1 MPRHKPQS
9 SGLGSRR
16 VLAFP
21 WEAKARL
28 VTCDQAG
35 DQQKVKLISVEEL
48 AALDSEADGIKGHG
62 EQDPQALATTWT
74 RGPADLR
81 CSVQVRDRVHSDG
94 PGGPWVFN
102 LPEILSSRL
111 KSDHHK
117 ACRTDS
123 SGTREAWAWSEG
135 QGRGTLLL
143 CDRDTGDLPSLTHLC
158 IPSRMNNSDSAR
170 GPSNLPS

>member
-28 VTCDQAG
+28 VTCHQAG
-35 DQQKVKLISVEEL
+35 DQQKVKLISVGEL
-48 AALDSEADGIKGHG
+48 ASLDSERRMESRDM
-62 EQDPQALATTWT
+62 ENRTPRLWLP
-74 RGPADLR
+74 RGLEVRQTCGAQ
-81 CSVQVRDRVHSDG
+81 CKVRDRVHSDG

-111 KSDHHK
+111 KSDHK